1 MPTRTYTPIIS
12 QTLANTTATVL
23 FSNIPSTYTDLVL
36 VGDFSMSSPS
46 GTVYIVGR
54 AGNGSIDTGAN
65 YSSTV
70 LLGNGSTVSS
80 YRTSSVAYMQYDT
93 YITGSNRA
101 MLTSNFQNYS
111 NTTTNKTAL
120 GRTSS
125 AATNAS
131 AIVNLWRS
139 TSAIERINL
148 YDYTGNSFA
157 AGSIFTLYGIKAGS

>member
-1 MPTRTYTPIIS
+1 MPQTYTPIAT
-12 QTLANTTATVL
+12 QTLASTTATVT
-23 FSNIPSTYTDLVL
+23 FSSIPSTYTDLIL

-54 AGNGSIDTGAN
+54 VGNGSIDTGSN

-70 LLGNGSTVSS
+70 LVGNGSTASS

-101 MLTSNFQNYS
+101 MLTANFQNYS

-125 AATNAS
+125 AATNTS

-148 YDYTGNSFA
+148 YDFTGNSFA
-157 AGSIFTLYGIKAGS
+157 TGSTFTLYGILKAA